1 MCCVWK
7 DFETYRLTV
16 SVKHN
21 KYFLV
26 RQIINAQITGVMP
39 FYNHRFT
46 VSIHCAPE
54 MSEIDCIDRIES
66 FWPKFVRGW

>member
-7 DFETYRLTV
+7 DFETYSLTV

-39 FYNHRFT
+39 FYNHRLNQLST
-46 VSIHCAPE
+46 QPIQKVIKIISTL
-54 MSEIDCIDRIES
+54 
-66 FWPKFVRGW
+66 